1 MTAGTRTRL
10 PGLVLV
16 SPLLLILLFAFIAP
30 ALLMVPLS
38 LREYVPGSGISAN
51 WTLANYTSIVT
62 DEYFREVVVRTLVLG
77 FGVTAIC
84 LLLGYPLAY
93 FIAHSGPTMRLTLTM
108 LVIFPMLLN
117 LVVRSFGWI
126 ALLANRGLIN
136 NLLIDVGLIERPI
149 RMMFNLFGLLV
160 GMSHIFL
167 PFMVLMLV
175 PAIQAIPKDVQSA
188 AYTLAASRL
197 RVFWSI
203 TLPMSAPGILSGSI
217 LVFVLTISALVTP
230 RMLGGPTYKVMATLI
245 YDDFLQTLDWPA
257 GAAMSFALTALTM
270 LVIGVCSRLMK
281 RWGGQA

>member
-1 MTAGTRTRL
+1 MTPRKITGTL
-10 PGLVLV
+10 LA
-16 SPLLLILLFAFIAP
+16 SPLLLLLLLAFVAP
-30 ALLMVPLS
+30 VLLMVPLS
-38 LREYVPGSGISAN
+38 LHPYVPGTGIAAG
-51 WTLANYTSIVT
+51 WTLENYSSILS
-62 DEYFREVVVRTLVLG
+62 DEYYREVVVRTLVLG

-93 FIAHSGPTMRLTLTM
+93 YIANAGPKMRLTLTM

-126 ALLANRGLIN
+126 ALLANRGLVN
-136 NLLIDVGLIERPI
+136 NLLIDIGLIERPI
-149 RMMFNLFGLLV
+149 KMMFNLFGLLV

-175 PAIQAIPKDVQSA
+175 PAIQAISKDVQAA

-257 GAAMSFALTALTM
+257 GAAMSFALTALT
-270 LVIGVCSRLMK
+270 LVVIGLSSRVLR
-281 RWGGQA
+281 RWGGNA

>member
-1 MTAGTRTRL
+1 MTSRKKSGAL
-10 PGLVLV
+10 LA
-16 SPLLLILLFAFIAP
+16 SPLLLLLLLAFVAP
-30 ALLMVPLS
+30 VLLMVPLS
-38 LREYVPGSGISAN
+38 LHPYEPGTGISTG

-62 DEYFREVVVRTLVLG
+62 DEYFREVVLRTLVLG
-77 FGVTAIC
+77 FGVTLIC
-84 LLLGYPLAY
+84 LLMGYPLAY
-93 FIAHSGPTMRLTLTM
+93 YIANAGPRMRLTLTM

-126 ALLANRGLIN
+126 ALLANRGLVN
-136 NLLIDVGLIERPI
+136 NLLIDMGLIERPI
-149 RMMFNLFGLLV
+149 KMMFNLFGLLV

-175 PAIQAIPKDVQSA
+175 PAIQAISKDVQAA

-197 RVFWSI
+197 RVFWSV

-257 GAAMSFALTALTM
+257 GAAMSFALTALT
-270 LVIGVCSRLMK
+270 LVVIGLSSRVLR
-281 RWGGQA
+281 RWGGHA

>member
-1 MTAGTRTRL
+1 
-10 PGLVLV
+10 
-16 SPLLLILLFAFIAP
+16 
-30 ALLMVPLS
+30 
-38 LREYVPGSGISAN
+38 
-51 WTLANYTSIVT
+51 
-62 DEYFREVVVRTLVLG
+62 
-77 FGVTAIC
+77 
-84 LLLGYPLAY
+84 
-93 FIAHSGPTMRLTLTM
+93 
-108 LVIFPMLLN
+108 
-117 LVVRSFGWI
+117 
-126 ALLANRGLIN
+126 
-136 NLLIDVGLIERPI
+136 LIDVGLIERPI
-149 RMMFNLFGLLV
+149 RMMFNLFGLLI

-175 PAIQAIPKDVQSA
+175 PAIQAIPKDVKSA

-270 LVIGVCSRLMK
+270 LVIGVSSRLMK

>member
-30 ALLMVPLS
+30 VLLMVPLS

-136 NLLIDVGLIERPI
+136 NLLVDVGLIERPI
-149 RMMFNLFGLLV
+149 RMMFNLFGLLI

-270 LVIGVCSRLMK
+270 LVIGVSSRLMK

>member
-1 MTAGTRTRL
+1 MSPRQLTGAL
-10 PGLVLV
+10 LA
-16 SPLLLILLFAFIAP
+16 SPLLLLLLLAFVAP
-30 ALLMVPLS
+30 VLLMVPLS
-38 LREYVPGSGISAN
+38 LHPYEPGTGISAG
-51 WTLANYTSIVT
+51 WTLANYTNIVT
-62 DEYFREVVVRTLVLG
+62 DEYYREVVVRTLVLG

-93 FIAHSGPTMRLTLTM
+93 CIANAGPRMRLTLTM

-126 ALLANRGLIN
+126 ALLANRGLVN
-136 NLLIDVGLIERPI
+136 NLLIDIGLIERPI
-149 RMMFNLFGLLV
+149 KMMFNLFGLLV

-175 PAIQAIPKDVQSA
+175 PAIQAISKDVQAA

-257 GAAMSFALTALTM
+257 GAAMAFALTALT
-270 LVIGVCSRLMK
+270 LAVIGLSSRVLR
-281 RWGGQA
+281 RWGGNA

>member
-1 MTAGTRTRL
+1 MSKARL
-10 PGLVLV
+10 PGVLLA
-16 SPLLLILLFAFIAP
+16 SPLLLVLVLVFIAP
-30 ALLMVPLS
+30 VFLMVPLS
-38 LREYVPGSGISAN
+38 LHEYMPGAGISAG
-51 WTLANYTSIVT
+51 WTLDNYTSIVT
-62 DEYFREVVVRTLVLG
+62 DEYFREVVLRTLVLG

-84 LLLGYPLAY
+84 LVLGYPLAY
-93 FIAHSGPTMRLTLTM
+93 YIANAGPAMRLTLTM

-136 NLLIDVGLIERPI
+136 NMLVDIGLIERPVK
-149 RMMFNLFGLLV
+149 MMFNLFGLLV

-175 PAIQAIPKDVQSA
+175 PAIQAISKDVQAA
-188 AYTLAASRL
+188 AYTLAASRA
-197 RVFWSI
+197 RVFWSV

-257 GAAMSFALTALTM
+257 GAAMSFALTALTL
-270 LVIGVCSRLMK
+270 LVIGLSSRILK
-281 RWGGQA
+281 RWGGAA

>member
-1 MTAGTRTRL
+1 MNPRKLTGAL
-10 PGLVLV
+10 LA
-16 SPLLLILLFAFIAP
+16 SPLLLLLLLAFVAP
-30 ALLMVPLS
+30 VLLMVPLS
-38 LREYVPGSGISAN
+38 LHPYEPGTGISAG

-62 DEYFREVVVRTLVLG
+62 D
-77 FGVTAIC
+77 
-84 LLLGYPLAY
+84 AY
-93 FIAHSGPTMRLTLTM
+93 YIANAGPRMRLALTM

-126 ALLANRGLIN
+126 ALLANRGLVN
-136 NLLIDVGLIERPI
+136 NLLIDIGLIERPI
-149 RMMFNLFGLLV
+149 KMMFNLFGLLV

-175 PAIQAIPKDVQSA
+175 PAIQAISKDVQAA

-257 GAAMSFALTALTM
+257 GAAMSFALTALT
-270 LVIGVCSRLMK
+270 LAVIGLSSRVLK
-281 RWGGQA
+281 RWGGNA

>member
-1 MTAGTRTRL
+1 MSKARL
-10 PGLVLV
+10 PGVLLA
-16 SPLLLILLFAFIAP
+16 SPLLLVLVLVFIAP
-30 ALLMVPLS
+30 VFLMVPLS
-38 LREYVPGSGISAN
+38 LHEYVPGAGISAG
-51 WTLANYTSIVT
+51 WTLDNYTSIVT
-62 DEYFREVVVRTLVLG
+62 DEYFREVVLRTLVLG

-84 LLLGYPLAY
+84 LVLGYPLAY
-93 FIAHSGPTMRLTLTM
+93 YIANAGPAMRLTLTM

-126 ALLANRGLIN
+126 ALLANRGLVN
-136 NLLIDVGLIERPI
+136 NMLVDIGLIERPVK
-149 RMMFNLFGLLV
+149 MMFNLFGLLV

-175 PAIQAIPKDVQSA
+175 PAIQAISKDVQAA
-188 AYTLAASRL
+188 AYTLAASRA
-197 RVFWSI
+197 RVFWSV

-257 GAAMSFALTALTM
+257 GAAMSFALTALTL
-270 LVIGVCSRLMK
+270 LVIGLSSRVLK
-281 RWGGQA
+281 RWGGAA